1 MCPSRG
7 LQQPDQVGAKPLPE
21 GETWGFLNAPGSFA
35 VLLWRNNTRTEGRH
49 GLKKY
54 NGLPSRLHTIPIAAL
69 LTTNNIIDYPC
80 IHGANIKN
88 CSSSRTNILTYKQY
102 NMKIEGGMTSKTHP
116 YLLPDVPFTYTSKLT
131 LIHTQM
137 WPFRTLLQIW
147 FNIPPRKRGRE

>member
-1 MCPSRG
+1 MGVP
-7 LQQPDQVGAKPLPE
+7 
-21 GETWGFLNAPGSFA
+21 NH
-35 VLLWRNNTRTEGRH
+35 LLRWSH
-49 GLKKY
+49 SPHWCVVKKY

-116 YLLPDVPFTYTSKLT
+116 YLL
-131 LIHTQM
+131 QM
-137 WPFRTLLQIW
+137 WPLHILQNSPL
-147 FNIPPRKRGRE
+147 FT